1 MDNKYRLERREA
13 KEVAYDD
20 LMQNGMLKVM
30 KGAKTGMLF
39 KKNDADNKP
48 QPAVDFV
55 DDPLD
60 NEDNATTRVQ
70 G

>member
-1 MDNKYRLERREA
+1 LKKKHRLERREA
-13 KEVAYDD
+13 KEAAYDD
-20 LMQNGMLKVM
+20 LLQNGMLKVM
-30 KGAKTGMLF
+30 KGANMGKFF
-39 KKNDADNKP
+39 KKKDVDNRA
-48 QPAVDFV
+48 QSAVDFV

>member
-1 MDNKYRLERREA
+1 MENKYRLERREE
-13 KEVAYDD
+13 KEAAYDD

-30 KGAKTGMLF
+30 KGANMGKFF
-39 KKNDADNKP
+39 KKKGADNKA
-48 QPAVDFV
+48 QPGVDFV

-60 NEDNATTRVQ
+60 NEYNATTRVQ